1 MEKEIEIEFRKVT
14 KKYNNKILALEDA
27 SFSIEKGEFVF
38 IVGKSGSGKS
48 TLLKLLSGQEM
59 PTSGNVIIGKKD
71 TQKLNTKEIPYFRR
85 QFGIMDTEIGLL
97 QDKTVYENI
106 DFPLIA
112 TEVKRKIRK
121 KRIEKTLSTV
131 GIANKANFFPEEI
144 SVGEAARVLL
154 ARAIVTNPKIMVI
167 DEPTA
172 NISGGMAW
180 DMMYLLEELN
190 RLGITMIVASHSREL
205 VTIMKK
211 RVITLVS
218 GAVVSDEKNSIY
230 DEKKMDV
237 FEEKRVAYEREKSK
251 K

>member
-1 MEKEIEIEFRKVT
+1 MDREIEFQDVT
-14 KKYNNKILALEDA
+14 KKYNDKTLALENA
-27 SFSIEKGEFVF
+27 SFSIKKGEFVF
-38 IVGKSGSGKS
+38 VVGKSGSGKS
-48 TLLKLLSGQEM
+48 TLLKLLSGQEI
-59 PTSGNVIIGKKD
+59 PTSGNVVVGGIDTKKLRKSE
-71 TQKLNTKEIPYFRR
+71 TPYFRR
-85 QFGIMDTEIGLL
+85 QFGIMDAEVGLL
-97 QDKTVYENI
+97 EGKTVYDNI
-106 DFPLIA
+106 EFPLIV
-112 TEVKRKIRK
+112 TEVKKKIRK
-121 KRIEKTLSTV
+121 SRIEKTMSTV
-131 GIANKANFFPEEI
+131 GITKKADFLPKEI

-180 DMMYLLEELN
+180 DMMHLLDELN
-190 RLGITMIVASHSREL
+190 RLGITMIVATHSREL

-218 GAVVSDEKNSIY
+218 GAVVSDEKHGIY
-230 DEKKMDV
+230 DERKMDI